1 VITTPNEQDL
11 ADLVADV
18 RAAKEQ
24 ADTVV
29 LSLHWGVRF
38 VPRVIADYQRA
49 VAQAAFGAGCRSD
62 PRAPRE
68 GPSKSS
74 AKRRALQPQ

>member
-1 VITTPNEQDL
+1 
-11 ADLVADV
+11 LVADV

-49 VAQAAFGAGCRSD
+49 VAQAALGRGVD
-62 PRAPRE
+62 LIL
-68 GPSKSS
+68 GHH
-74 AKRRALQPQ
+74 AKGH